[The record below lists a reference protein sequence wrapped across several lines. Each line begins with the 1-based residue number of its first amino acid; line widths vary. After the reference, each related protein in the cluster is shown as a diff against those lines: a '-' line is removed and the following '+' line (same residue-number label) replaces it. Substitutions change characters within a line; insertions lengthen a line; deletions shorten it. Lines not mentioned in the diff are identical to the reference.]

1 MRVNMS
7 DESLR
12 KYGKDLIA
20 NFFKII
26 YNIYYIIFNKSQF
39 SKSRGEEI
47 KN

>member
-26 YNIYYIIFNKSQF
+26 YTYYII
-39 SKSRGEEI
+39 
-47 KN
+47 